1 MPSEP
6 GPAQGKR
13 RPRLVRFWR
22 VVNPL
27 ARPLS
32 GIAPWWVL
40 LETTGRQSGRRRRT
54 PLATGPVED
63 GALWLIA
70 VHGRHASWVK
80 NLEAAPAVRVR
91 IARRWREGTA
101 SVHPYYAAFAV
112 RFNRYARSGPRMVGI
127 DPVLVRVDL
136 ARNA

>member
-6 GPAQGKR
+6 GSAQGKR
-13 RPRLVRFWR
+13 RRLVRFWR

-40 LETTGRQSGRRRRT
+40 LETTGRQSGQPRRT
-54 PLATGPVED
+54 PLATGPVKD

-70 VHGRHASWVK
+70 VHGRHALWVK
-80 NLEAAPAVRVR
+80 NLETTPAVRVKVGG
-91 IARRWREGTA
+91 RWREGTA
-101 SVHPYYAAFAV
+101 SVHPYDPGFAAT
-112 RFNRYARSGPRMVGI
+112 FNAYARSGPRMVGI
-127 DPVLVRVDL
+127 DPVFVRVDL
-136 ARNA
+136 SQRA